1 MNIVDSAPILERLL
15 AVTLASRDAFAQA
28 AFAVRSPGFAAVFV
42 ERCEDQGRIATYL
55 SEQLG
60 LGVPPSI
67 PTSAMPNE
75 GSNGA
80 SGVAS
85 AAEVTDPYAV
95 LGECMR
101 VLDIAILEFSRA
113 YGPAISLA
121 QRIQLARH
129 QHQMGWAREE
139 LFHLRLECRTPR
151 FPRADLDVA
160 EQPYVLD
167 VPRFGASRHAN
178 RQNASLSNA
187 MPHDG
192 VVGLNAMGPGGSA

>member
-1 MNIVDSAPILERLL
+1 MNPVDSAPILERLL

-28 AFAVRSPGFAAVFV
+28 ACAVKTPGFAALFV
-42 ERCEDQGRIATYL
+42 ERSEDQARIATYL

-60 LGVPPSI
+60 LGVPPSV
-67 PTSAMPNE
+67 PTSATPNS
-75 GSNGA
+75 SNGS
-80 SGVAS
+80 SGVAAS
-85 AAEVTDPYAV
+85 PGVNDPYAL

-101 VLDIAILEFSRA
+101 VLDIAVLEFSRA

-139 LFHLRLECRTPR
+139 LFHLRCEYRTPR
-151 FPRADLDVA
+151 FPKADLDVA

-167 VPRFGASRHAN
+167 APRFGASRYAN
-178 RQNASLSNA
+178 RQDASLTNV

-192 VVGLNAMGPGGSA
+192 VIAQRTGTGR

>member
-1 MNIVDSAPILERLL
+1 MNQVDSAPILERLL
-15 AVTLASRDAFAQA
+15 AVTLASRDAFAHA
-28 AFAVRSPGFAAVFV
+28 ACAIRTPGFAALFV
-42 ERCEDQGRIATYL
+42 ERTEDQTRIAAYL
-55 SEQLG
+55 NEQLA
-60 LGVPPSI
+60 LGVLPAI
-67 PTSAMPNE
+67 PTCVTPNG

-80 SGVAS
+80 SGLAS
-85 AAEVTDPYAV
+85 SPEAHDSYTL
-95 LGECMR
+95 LGECIR

-139 LFHLRLECRTPR
+139 LFHLRCECRTPR
-151 FPRADLDVA
+151 FPRADQDVA

-167 VPRFGASRHAN
+167 TPRFGASRYAN
-178 RQNASLSNA
+178 RQDASLSNG

-192 VVGLNAMGPGGSA
+192 VVSERTGTGR